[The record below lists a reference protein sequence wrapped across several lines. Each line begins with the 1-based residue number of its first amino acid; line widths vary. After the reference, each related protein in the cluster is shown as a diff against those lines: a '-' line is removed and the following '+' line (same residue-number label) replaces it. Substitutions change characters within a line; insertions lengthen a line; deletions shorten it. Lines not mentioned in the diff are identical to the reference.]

1 LTFGGIDLSNLYVA
15 EAETGSVYRICALNR
30 AQLFPWES
38 DPPLA
43 ITEPVDGTVLNDND
57 GESTPEGLRI
67 TVKGYSRVPDPVRI
81 NGASVAVHA
90 GKFETQVVLKQ
101 PETKLAAQAGA
112 QRNTISVL
120 WDSSSFKRYR
130 VSTDDN
136 IFWLKDIAEHADTY
150 QSIFE
155 NPYLR
160 FWHDIHN
167 KYGAKIHHN
176 IYYET
181 NGFNLSQMPAKFPAQ
196 RGLDALELS
205 RASQ

>member
-1 LTFGGIDLSNLYVA
+1 
-15 EAETGSVYRICALNR
+15 
-30 AQLFPWES
+30 
-38 DPPLA
+38 
-43 ITEPVDGTVLNDND
+43 
-57 GESTPEGLRI
+57 
-67 TVKGYSRVPDPVRI
+67 
-81 NGASVAVHA
+81 
-90 GKFETQVVLKQ
+90 VLKQ

-167 KYGAKIHHN
+167 KIRREDSPQHLLRNERLQLIPNA
-176 IYYET
+176 
-181 NGFNLSQMPAKFPAQ
+181 SQVPLRMAAQ